1 MSAAKTGKS
10 SPLAEF
16 FCKASPET
24 KRDVFIVA
32 MSKAIASQRDV
43 LDKAEA
49 IKSGAKSREGFCL
62 RRMCHWLKSPAIRW
76 AFSFLGIRTGEKGPQ
91 HDAPAAGWIKSITA
105 SAQGLIAEQV
115 AKGNYKKSPPRSTS

>member
-10 SPLAEF
+10 SPLADF

-24 KRDVFIVA
+24 KRDVFTLA

-49 IKSGAKSREGFCL
+49 I
-62 RRMCHWLKSPAIRW
+62 RMARKID
-76 AFSFLGIRTGEKGPQ
+76 K
-91 HDAPAAGWIKSITA
+91 A
-105 SAQGLIAEQV
+105 SA
-115 AKGNYKKSPPRSTS
+115 

>member
-24 KRDVFIVA
+24 KRDVFTLA

-49 IKSGAKSREGFCL
+49 I
-62 RRMCHWLKSPAIRW
+62 RMARKID
-76 AFSFLGIRTGEKGPQ
+76 K
-91 HDAPAAGWIKSITA
+91 A
-105 SAQGLIAEQV
+105 SA
-115 AKGNYKKSPPRSTS
+115 